1 MDGDEDIDMETVDAS
16 DSTDIRLDQET
27 VNGIERRRSE
37 SIHQIRS

>member
-1 MDGDEDIDMETVDAS
+1 MDTEETS
-16 DSTDIRLDQET
+16 DSTNIRLDQET